1 MKGSDGDSFEP
12 VFVNELLIGIGE
24 SFDIELPIDEDT
36 IILRFVIIS
45 NGLNSAY
52 NDIFVILSH
61 SPLIY

>member
-24 SFDIELPIDEDT
+24 SFDIELPMDEDT

-45 NGLNSAY
+45 IGLNSAN